1 MKQQAQPMQVMFSI
15 LERGKGTDFIAHYQA
30 FQVPLHI
37 HTTGRGTAASH
48 LLDTLGFATEERDI
62 LISVGTKNAVRQLMR
77 HLHDEDRSK
86 LGARGIA
93 CSFSVN
99 GMNSALAIGLS
110 GSQEEEAAEMV
121 QTHQHSLILIAV
133 NQGYTDAVMETARTA
148 GAKGGTVIRA
158 RWTGAEAVQHF
169 LNITLQ
175 SEKEILAIVAANS
188 DRKAIME
195 AINRDHGLTSKAQ
208 AAIFSVP
215 VDAVARI
222 D

>member
-86 LGARGIA
+86 LGVRGIA

-110 GSQEEEAAEMV
+110 GSQEEEAAGEGISVEQEVIEELSMKEALEKLDSKEREIVHLKIMGEMTF
-121 QTHQHSLILIAV
+121 QEIAGILA
-133 NQGYTDAVMETARTA
+133 MPL
-148 GAKGGTVIRA
+148 GTVTWKYQNALKKLR
-158 RWTGAEAVQHF
+158 RCGYHE
-169 LNITLQ
+169 
-175 SEKEILAIVAANS
+175 
-188 DRKAIME
+188 
-195 AINRDHGLTSKAQ
+195 
-208 AAIFSVP
+208 
-215 VDAVARI
+215 
-222 D
+222 